1 MRNSKL
7 IVLTISVVNL
17 LRGIF
22 SREHAALRNER
33 TTTIQKW
40 KSLWRSAAK
49 KLNANVLTKMA
60 NLALLLQLSFLFTSF
75 ARGTAHLLF
84 LYIIYI
90 LYIYIYK
97 SAEHQT
103 PKSEIYR
110 KDTSW
115 SRSVDVFPPPSG
127 NTSLSLAESKRK
139 RDETK
144 RDTMSLR
151 YHGARYRII
160 KD

>member
-110 KDTSW
+110 KTLRGLEVSTYFLLQAGTPVCL
-115 SRSVDVFPPPSG
+115 SPKVKG
-127 NTSLSLAESKRK
+127 NG
-139 RDETK
+139 TK
-144 RDTMSLR
+144 RNAIQCHCDTTALDI
-151 YHGARYRII
+151 GL
-160 KD
+160 